1 MIYSLPSAS
10 FEAVVDFGTVGL
22 VGTIG
27 VRVVDNVG
35 NTVTPRT
42 TAGII
47 EDPAASGIYEVTLV
61 AEASAGQY
69 TVVWDDADGHWAA
82 DELIVTEDLPI
93 TIPSTPAG
101 TELGPCTS
109 WISGDD
115 LVACGVEVVSDGADL
130 DYWAQVASEIM
141 FTVSGRRF
149 GGLCG
154 PVTVRPCRSACA
166 CGWQV
171 LSRGHLVQWRDDY
184 ASWCWDGDSCG
195 CTGESIIELW
205 YPARTVIEVKIDGDV
220 VDPGSY
226 RIVRDRYL
234 QRLDDPGPPVA
245 HRVWPSCQNVTLDDG
260 EDGTFSITYT
270 YGRYPP
276 ESGKLAAA
284 QLAKELLKECNGE
297 ACALPKGTTRVARQG
312 VVVDKAA
319 SAILSRQTGRT
330 AGQSRG
336 WSTGMPLV
344 DAFLN
349 SFNPSGLQRR
359 PVIWSPAAA
368 ERFPQPV

>member
-1 MIYSLPSAS
+1 VIYSLPSAS
-10 FEAVVDFGTVGL
+10 YEAVVDFGTSGL

-27 VRVVDNVG
+27 VRVVDNQG
-35 NTVTPRT
+35 ITVDART

-47 EDPAASGIYEVTLV
+47 EDPAASGIYEVTLT
-61 AEASAGQY
+61 ASSTAGQY
-69 TVVWDDADGHWAA
+69 TVVWDDDAGHWAA
-82 DELIVTEDLPI
+82 DDLVVTEDLPI
-93 TIPSTPAG
+93 TTPSTPAG

-115 LVACGVEVVSDGADL
+115 LIACGVEASTDGADL
-130 DYWAQVASEIM
+130 DYWASVASELM
-141 FTVSGRRF
+141 YTLSGRRF

-154 PVTVRPCRSACA
+154 PMTVRPCRGACA

-171 LSRGHLVQWRDDY
+171 LSRGYVVHWRDD
-184 ASWCWDGDSCG
+184 AGSWYCGEDDCG
-195 CTGESIIELW
+195 CTGESIVELW

-220 VDPGSY
+220 VDPTTY
-226 RIVRDRYL
+226 RIIRGRYL
-234 QRLDDPGPPVA
+234 QRLDDVGPPVS

-284 QLAKELLKECNGE
+284 QLGANLLKECNGE
-297 ACALPKGTTRVARQG
+297 ACALPAGVTRITRQG
-312 VVVDKAA
+312 VQIEKASFASWVVD
-319 SAILSRQTGRT
+319 TG
-330 AGQSRG
+330 
-336 WSTGMPLV
+336 WKTGMPLV
-344 DAFLN
+344 DAFL
-349 SFNPSGLQRR
+349 SAFNPSGLQRR
-359 PVIWSPAAA
+359 PQIWSPATQ